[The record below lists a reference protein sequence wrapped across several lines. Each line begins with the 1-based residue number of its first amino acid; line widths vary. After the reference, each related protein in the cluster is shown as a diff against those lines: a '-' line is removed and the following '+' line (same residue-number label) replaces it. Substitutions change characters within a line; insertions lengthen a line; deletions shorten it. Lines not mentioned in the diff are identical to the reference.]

1 MKIIIFLFCCF
12 FSETILFAQQNI
24 VKNGDFKETEGNYLA
39 TMRRRDIEFGT
50 PKYWKC
56 ISHDRV
62 TVVAADYDLT
72 AKRFRNQ
79 WNKRALITAQKKAN
93 EGDILINLLT
103 ARKTE
108 RVLFSRKYTV
118 GHLKYPLL
126 KGKKYQV
133 KLRLYVTE
141 MACTGISHFGVKLEK
156 EFPNLANESARED
169 TSALHLALND
179 NLNEWI
185 ELEGV
190 VEVEGDEQ
198 YIVIGCFSQE
208 EDLHLY
214 QEYEKDYYTREI
226 NDKEVF
232 RRLKRKKLCPEH
244 FGQIVFISK
253 VSIEALDSSEW
264 ALLEPQQDS
273 LQTDSTSILSQK
285 TPDKPVQ
292 DYQKNYQANFAKN
305 SYAIEAEMLQEVL
318 NDLQELEEKNS
329 SYHIYLTGHT
339 DDEGS
344 LEANEKLSQQR
355 AEAIQNWLL
364 ENNTNAKQIT
374 IDYKGERAL
383 LGADAAKNRRVEI
396 RLEYQ
401 AIERVLEE

>member
-1 MKIIIFLFCCF
+1 MKKIIVLLFF
-12 FSETILFAQQNI
+12 TNLYFVNGQHNI
-24 VKNGDFKETEGNYLA
+24 IKNGDFRETIGDY
-39 TMRRRDIEFGT
+39 TSSIRRVDIEFGT
-50 PKYWKC
+50 PKNWKN
-56 ISHDRV
+56 IGPGMIAV
-62 TVVAADYDLT
+62 YPANYDFT
-72 AKRFRNQ
+72 EKEFRNE
-79 WNKRALITAQKKAN
+79 WDKRALISAQAKAN
-93 EGDILINLLT
+93 KEDILVNLLT

-108 RVLFSRKYTV
+108 RVIAPRKYLF
-118 GHLKYPLL
+118 GYLKYPLL

-133 KLRLYVTE
+133 KLRLYVTDL
-141 MACTGISHFGVKLEK
+141 ACKGLSHFGIKLEK
-156 EFPNLANESARED
+156 KYPNSANKSAKED
-169 TSALHLALND
+169 SSALQFAIN
-179 NLNEWI
+179 NQLNEWI

-190 VEVEGDEQ
+190 IEAEGAERF
-198 YIVIGCFSQE
+198 IVIGCFSQE

-214 QEYEKDYYTREI
+214 QEYEKDYYIRKISE
-226 NDKEVF
+226 KEVF
-232 RRLKRKKLCPEH
+232 RRLKRKKLCPENW
-244 FGQIVFISK
+244 GQVVLISNI
-253 VSIEALDSSEW
+253 SIEALDSSEW

-318 NDLQELEEKNS
+318 NDLQELEEKNA